1 MRARLV
7 FGSAVILELL
17 QIVTPDRD
25 ARIIDAVEKLAGGA
39 AGIVAGNALLVLSR
53 HQKALDCEP

>member
-39 AGIVAGNALLVLSR
+39 AGIVAGKVLLVLSR
-53 HQKALDCEP
+53 SQKALDCES